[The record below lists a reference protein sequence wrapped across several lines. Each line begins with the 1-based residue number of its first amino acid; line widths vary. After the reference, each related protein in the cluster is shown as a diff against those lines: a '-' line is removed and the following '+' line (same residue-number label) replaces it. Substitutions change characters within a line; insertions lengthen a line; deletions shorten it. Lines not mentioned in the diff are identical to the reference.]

1 MKTVTLS
8 GRSKAVTALL
18 KRARRENLILRTP
31 DGHEFILAELNDFN
45 REIEL
50 TRQNKRLMQ
59 MLERRATQPATV
71 SLEQAKSEL
80 GLG

>member
-8 GRSKAVTALL
+8 GRSNAVTALL
-18 KRARRENLILRTP
+18 RRAKRENLILRTP

-59 MLERRATQPATV
+59 MLDKRAGQRAV
-71 SLEQAKSEL
+71 ISLEQAKSEL
-80 GLG
+80 GLD